1 MQIIAYKATIIKKV
15 LTKKT
20 IKNMCRDKAHYHHAF
35 HKMQNFGGGFRRP
48 KYNVPL
54 NISENET
61 EYLVQVYATGFDKEN
76 ISIAVKEDVLHITG
90 LQEIENPPKFIQ
102 QEFPLKTFERL
113 VALNRKVDA
122 ENITAKHENG
132 ILSVN
137 LPKSKEA
144 LQKDVQIEVK

>member
-1 MQIIAYKATIIKKV
+1 MQSIASRDTTIKKV

-20 IKNMCRDKAHYHHAF
+20 IKNMCSDKAHYHHAF

-48 KYNVPL
+48 KYNVPI

-61 EYLVQVYATGFDKEN
+61 DYLVQVYATGFSKEN

-102 QEFPLKTFERL
+102 QEFPVKTFERL
-113 VALNRKVDA
+113 VALNRKVGV
-122 ENITAKHENG
+122 ENITAVYEDG
-132 ILSVN
+132 ILSVI

-144 LQKDVQIEVK
+144 LQKEMNIEVK

>member
-1 MQIIAYKATIIKKV
+1 MQSIALKATTIKKV

-20 IKNMCRDKAHYHHAF
+20 IKTMCRDKDHYQHAF

-61 EYLVQVYATGFDKEN
+61 EYLVQVYATGFGKEN
-76 ISIAVKEDVLHITG
+76 ISIAVKEDVLYLTG
-90 LQEIENPPKFIQ
+90 QKEIENPPKFTQ
-102 QEFPLKTFERL
+102 QEFPVKTFERM
-113 VALNRKVDA
+113 VALNRKVDV
-122 ENITAKHENG
+122 ENITAKHEDG
-132 ILSVN
+132 VLLIT

-144 LQKDVQIEVK
+144 LQKDVSIEVK